1 MTDSGWQEIKK
12 TQTRW
17 KNKLQDIEA
26 EKVKKKEYGL
36 SYVSCSIKNFTVCS
50 TLCLWIFSHGYF
62 DPSSKKDQRIHTVVF
77 LLKPHIVREL

>member
-26 EKVKKKEYGL
+26 EKVKKKKNMDFLMYPAALRISL
-36 SYVSCSIKNFTVCS
+36 SVPHFVSGSSPMGTLIPLLRRTKES
-50 TLCLWIFSHGYF
+50 TLW
-62 DPSSKKDQRIHTVVF
+62 SSF
-77 LLKPHIVREL
+77 LNLI